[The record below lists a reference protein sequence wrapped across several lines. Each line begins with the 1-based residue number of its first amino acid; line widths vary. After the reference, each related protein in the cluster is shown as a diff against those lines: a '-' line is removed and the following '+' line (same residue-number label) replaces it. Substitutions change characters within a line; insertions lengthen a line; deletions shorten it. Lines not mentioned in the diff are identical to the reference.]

1 MDRRQ
6 VVLDV
11 DVGIDDAAMMLF
23 LAAESGAE
31 IVAVGSTHGNCS
43 AAQAATNALRVLE
56 AVGLGHVPIAVGAEN
71 PDPGAAHSAHVHG
84 HDGLGDAGLPAPRG
98 TPTAEPAVDQLLRLS
113 RERPGELDLLAVG
126 AMTNLGLALERDP
139 DVLRRFRRVLI
150 LGGYS
155 REPRPGDRFTVD
167 ANVFHNPDAADALF
181 ASRSPLTVV
190 PVDTTNHSILE
201 EDQIDRLR
209 GADTPQGRFAWAIL
223 PFYFG
228 FYQTLLGRWTARM
241 HDPLVAAVLLY
252 PGLVHATV
260 RRPLYVE
267 PFEGR
272 HRAVG
277 REGAELAGLPPR
289 EAAEIVTEAD
299 QRRFLDRFVDAL
311 VTPLGELQAAPDLE

>member
-1 MDRRQ
+1 MERRQ

-23 LAAESGAE
+23 LAAEPGAE

-43 AAQAATNALRVLE
+43 AAQAAANALRVLE
-56 AVGLGHVPIAVGAEN
+56 AVGLAHVPVAVGAESPLPN
-71 PDPGAAHSAHVHG
+71 AVHSAHVHG
-84 HDGLGDAGLPAPRG
+84 HDGLGDAGLPPPRG
-98 TPTAEPAVDQLLRLS
+98 VPSGESAAAQLLRLS

-139 DVLRRFRRVLI
+139 EVLRRFRRVII
-150 LGGYS
+150 LGGYA
-155 REPRPGDRFTVD
+155 REPASGDPVTVD
-167 ANVFHNPDAADALF
+167 ANVFHSPAAAEALF
-181 ASRSPLTVV
+181 ASGSPLTVV

-209 GADTPQGRFAWAIL
+209 AAATPQGRFAWAIL

-228 FYQTLLGRWTARM
+228 FYRTILGRWTARM
-241 HDPLVAAVLLY
+241 HDPLVAAVLLH
-252 PGLVHATV
+252 PGLVRSTV

-267 PFEGR
+267 PFEDR

-277 REGAELAGLPPR
+277 REGDELAGLHPR
-289 EAAEIVTEAD
+289 DPVGIVTEVD

-311 VTPLGELQAAPDLE
+311 TTPLGTLCPR